1 MSVLDDFFGDS
12 SNDDYISPETLEEAE
27 VRRQQEEDDRM
38 NEASEIYVARR
49 RKNFDR
55 TGLTNR
61 EINLMIEF
69 GFAVVVNEES
79 ETEYASWKFVGE

>member
-12 SNDDYISPETLEEAE
+12 NDDYISPDTIEKSEARRQEENEDREAE
-27 VRRQQEEDDRM
+27 
-38 NEASEIYVARR
+38 AAAIYVARR
-49 RKNFDR
+49 KKNFDR

-69 GFAVVVNEES
+69 GFAVEISSGS